1 MQKIE
6 AICLLLSC
14 LIIFQLMG
22 NRVIKAEIKDNTS
35 IHAVTSRCGLG
46 KLKINNKYQQTY
58 KTFEL
63 PKNDEKGNIKIEEVK
78 PKYTEQDLYELTAVI
93 YQEARG
99 ESDIIQLLVG
109 NVVLNR
115 VEDKD
120 YANTVHDVLMS
131 KHQYGMMWKHG
142 IHIPNTTNDIENK
155 AIERCRKNAIRLL
168 EGERFCPKNIVYQ
181 SEFKNLGNG
190 NWKKFKTK
198 YGKTMYFNYKK

>member
-35 IHAVTSRCGLG
+35 IHAVTSRCGLDN
-46 KLKINNKYQQTY
+46 LKITNHQKRF
-58 KTFEL
+58 KTITL
-63 PKNDEKGNIKIEEVK
+63 LKNTDKNQKQKKVK
-78 PKYTEQDLYELTAVI
+78 PKYLGQELYELTAVI

-115 VEDKD
+115 VEHKD
-120 YANTVHDVLMS
+120 YANTIHDVLTS
-131 KHQYGMMWKHG
+131 KHQYGLMWRDG
-142 IHIPNTTNDIENK
+142 IYLPNNPNDLEK
-155 AIERCRKNAIRLL
+155 QAIKRCRKNAIRLL

-181 SEFKNLGNG
+181 SEFKNLGDG

>member
-35 IHAVTSRCGLG
+35 IHAVTSRCGLDN
-46 KLKINNKYQQTY
+46 LKITNHQKRF
-58 KTFEL
+58 KTITL
-63 PKNDEKGNIKIEEVK
+63 LKNTDKNQKQKKVK
-78 PKYTEQDLYELTAVI
+78 PKYLGQELYELTAVI

-120 YANTVHDVLMS
+120 FANTIHDVLTS
-131 KHQYGMMWKHG
+131 KHQYGLMWTYGVHLPKN
-142 IHIPNTTNDIENK
+142 PNELEKK
-155 AIERCRKNAIRLL
+155 AIKRCRKNAIRLL

-181 SEFKNLGNG
+181 SEFKNLGDG